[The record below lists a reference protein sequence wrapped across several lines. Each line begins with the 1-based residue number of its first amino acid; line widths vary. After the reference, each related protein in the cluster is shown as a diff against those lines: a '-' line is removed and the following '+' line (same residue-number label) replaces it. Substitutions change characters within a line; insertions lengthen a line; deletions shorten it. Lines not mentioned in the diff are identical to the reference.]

1 MKKTRLLAWLLI
13 VAMLTLACPAIAE
26 ETEVDL
32 SGNAAVELPDENK
45 VDLEFE
51 TDEYTL
57 VDEGAGDDLSLDL
70 DNLDL
75 SGGLDDG
82 LEGIAAN
89 DGAAGALT
97 GSYRPRGGCENDA
110 LFAGYVDMLF
120 GKADALGLKPN
131 GWAGDRLSGVAAK
144 VYNYLLK
151 QIKEVAAGTLSDTRM
166 LIPESVV
173 SYSEAETAFTAILRD
188 SRRHRRAAA
197 GLPLPP
203 VLVRQGGCDPVRL

>member
-13 VAMLTLACPAIAE
+13 VAMLTLACPAIGE

-32 SGNAAVELPDENK
+32 VGNAAVESPDDNK

-51 TDEYTL
+51 ADEYTL

-82 LEGIAAN
+82 LEGFAAN

-97 GSYRPRGGCENDA
+97 GSYRPRGGYDNDA
-110 LFAGYVDMLF
+110 LFGGYVDMLF

-131 GWAGDRLSGVAAK
+131 GWAGDRLSGVAAF
-144 VYNYLLK
+144 LFR
-151 QIKEVAAGTLSDTRM
+151 GGSG
-166 LIPESVV
+166 
-173 SYSEAETAFTAILRD
+173 ILRA
-188 SRRHRRAAA
+188 SRRHRRSAG